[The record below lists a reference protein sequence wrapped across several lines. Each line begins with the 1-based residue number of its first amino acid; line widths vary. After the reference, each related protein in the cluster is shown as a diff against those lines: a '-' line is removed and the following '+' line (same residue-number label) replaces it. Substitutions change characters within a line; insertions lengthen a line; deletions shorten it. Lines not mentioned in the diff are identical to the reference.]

1 VYPRAAWKSAK
12 GVCLGECEKGGFG
25 GLESHGAF
33 GPLRPTGLHRVA
45 LGGGETA
52 LEKNHL
58 KASTSKTLPVTAQ

>member
-1 VYPRAAWKSAK
+1 MEISK
-12 GVCLGECEKGGFG
+12 GRVPWRKRKGGFG